1 MNLDDIR
8 KTYVVYED
16 EQNEDVLEGEG
27 SKIDQMDDPNFDMEY
42 VAKVLSYKTQLQHS
56 QTVGI
61 ISYRDPNKIRYFY
74 LNLI

>member
-1 MNLDDIR
+1 MDLDDIR

-16 EQNEDVLEGEG
+16 EQNEDVLDEEGTNM
-27 SKIDQMDDPNFDMEY
+27 DQMDDPNFDLEY

-61 ISYRDPNKIRYFY
+61 ISYKNPNKIR
-74 LNLI
+74 